1 MRERGEKDM
10 AGNKINALLALHSG
24 GRFLVGHER
33 VKLLEKV
40 AELGSIAKAAKVTGF
55 SYKTAWDSVNAVNNL
70 LPTPAFLTRPGGR
83 SGGGAEVTE
92 EGRRL
97 IATFH
102 RLEEKLSLISNLI
115 AEEGLEGQEE
125 AFLWTLGARI
135 SARNVFQTEVVQ
147 IKRWPV
153 DVEVTLQFAD
163 ERKIFAIVTNEAA
176 DELDIKPGRKVLA
189 LVKSSF
195 LRLFSP
201 EHAPERGRNSFTGDV
216 VERIDAEVNSEIR
229 LDIGLGKTLH
239 AVVPRQV
246 AEDLGLQT
254 GAKAVATFDPSQVIL
269 AVN

>member
-1 MRERGEKDM
+1 MT
-10 AGNKINALLALHSG
+10 GNKINALLALHSE

-40 AELGSIAKAAKVTGF
+40 AELGSIAKAAKATGF

-102 RLEEKLSLISNLI
+102 RLEEKLSRISNLI

-135 SARNVFQTEVVQ
+135 SARNVFQTEVSHV
-147 IKRWPV
+147 KRWPV
-153 DVEVTLQFAD
+153 DVEITLKFA
-163 ERKIFAIVTNEAA
+163 EGQKFLAIVTNEAA
-176 DELDIKPGRKVLA
+176 DDLELAVGKKALA

-195 LRLFSP
+195 IRLYAP
-201 EHAPERGRNSFTGDV
+201 QHAPHGDRNAFIGEVTD
-216 VERIDAEVNSEIR
+216 RTDAERNTEIR
-229 LDIGLGKTLH
+229 LDIGHGKTLH
-239 AVVPRQV
+239 AVVPRQT
-246 AEDLGLQT
+246 AEDLGLEV
-254 GAKAVATFDPSQVIL
+254 GAKAAATFDPSQVIL